1 MPNRLISLFSLRL
14 SQFRA
19 APWKDLAIR
28 WALGVLVLILAL
40 FNFMRDL
47 NDPAKAFWDESY
59 YVTAAQRYEEHTA
72 QYASHPPLGFM
83 LMVTGRAILNDNKN
97 IDAHEVS
104 LVKKIDTRN
113 ITKGYSFAGIRLMG
127 ALFGVAGA
135 VLFYLICLTL
145 TREAFS
151 AFIFSLLY
159 VFENAFIVH
168 FRAAHLDPFQITFA
182 LAGIL
187 VWLRA
192 FGDPKHDGLKSV
204 ALFGVLIGLSF
215 MVKVNTLVLLV
226 LPGLTV
232 LRDMLRAGNTL
243 PKVVGNG
250 LIKGG
255 VMIASFAA
263 VVVTVFALHTLINP
277 KAPDFASESGR
288 RDKAY
293 MSDAYVGWLEG
304 REPLS
309 ATIMLDATKGYY
321 AYMKYDFTGIVKT
334 EKNGSQP
341 VAWPV
346 MSKIINY
353 RWDSGGGKTSYVQMV
368 GNILSWTLGLL
379 ALGGAAILLV
389 LRVSRPRPWLETR
402 EMDMMAAVFAM
413 YVIFMG
419 LHIWLGTQR
428 VMYIYHYFTGLILSF
443 MLLPLIWQVLTARFA
458 GLERQKDY
466 ILGGLCVS
474 IALSFLW
481 LSPLTYHYPLTRSA
495 CEAKNVPF
503 KIVVCQ
509 PMLKKPVKS

>member
-1 MPNRLISLFSLRL
+1 MSERLITQLNMRLKPFMTDRTLRWGL
-14 SQFRA
+14 G
-19 APWKDLAIR
+19 
-28 WALGVLVLILAL
+28 ALVLVLAL

-47 NDPAKAFWDESY
+47 NDPNKAFWDESY
-59 YVTAAQRYEEHTA
+59 YVTAAQRYEEQTA

-83 LMVTGRAILNDNKN
+83 LMVTGRAILNDNKH
-97 IDAHEVS
+97 IDAHEVAR
-104 LVKKIDTRN
+104 VKKIDTRE
-113 ITKGYSFAGIRLMG
+113 IPKGYSFAGIRLMG

-192 FGDPKHDGLKSV
+192 FDDKRHDGLKSV

-232 LRDMLRAGNTL
+232 LRDILRAGKSL
-243 PKVVGNG
+243 PKVIADG
-250 LIKGG
+250 LMKGA
-255 VMIASFAA
+255 VMVASFAA
-263 VVVTVFALHTLINP
+263 VAVAVFALHTLINP

-293 MSDAYVGWLEG
+293 MSEAYIGWLEG

-309 ATIMLDATKGYY
+309 ATVMIDATKGYY

-334 EKNGSQP
+334 EKNGSRP
-341 VAWPV
+341 AAWPV

-353 RWDSGGGKTSYVQMV
+353 RWDSGGGQTSYVQMV

-379 ALGGAAILLV
+379 ALGGAAVLLIL
-389 LRVSRPRPWLETR
+389 RFYRSRPWLETR
-402 EMDMMAAVFAM
+402 EMDMMAAVFGM
-413 YVIFMG
+413 YLIFMG

-428 VMYIYHYFTGLILSF
+428 VMYIYHYFTGLILSY
-443 MLLPLIWQVLTARFA
+443 MLLPLIWQVLKGRFVV
-458 GLERQKDY
+458 LEKQKDY
-466 ILGGLCVS
+466 VLGGLCVG
-474 IALSFLW
+474 IGLCFLW
-481 LSPLTYHYPLTRSA
+481 LSPLTYHYPLTRA
-495 CEAKNVPF
+495 ECEAKNIPF
-503 KIVVCQ
+503 RIVICQ
-509 PMLKKPVKS
+509 PIAKPNTPPPQS